1 MGTSGSGL
9 APAQNLPGKHKLSGP
24 HPESPIHLC
33 QAHLLCIRAIIT
45 AVSQCPFMNI
55 KCVIKWLLEV
65 INGAYVFLWEDTDGE
80 FAPSSTAILCD
91 CQGPLWSLAFGRSE
105 GGTLESP
112 FLCQGSICVG
122 PQNERR
128 GKTSSRT
135 GPGKAHICLQ
145 ALRLGL
151 KS

>member
-91 CQGPLWSLAFGRSE
+91 FQGPLWSLAFGRSE
-105 GGTLESP
+105 GGPLRVP
-112 FLCQGSICVG
+112 FYAREASVWVLKMRGEGRPAPGLAQGK
-122 PQNERR
+122 P
-128 GKTSSRT
+128 TSAY
-135 GPGKAHICLQ
+135 KL
-145 ALRLGL
+145 
-151 KS
+151 